1 MANIKESNKLEKHYT
16 PEKLID
22 YCFKQLDTYYKD
34 DITEYLENSAG
45 SGNIIDFIKEHRDC
59 KEYIAYD
66 IFNETLRP
74 DIKQVDYLKEKIDYK
89 KGRVCVMNPPFQK
102 GLKFVYKALK
112 ECDYVVSI
120 LSSNSLLNLN
130 YDDYIVDDLII
141 VKKVDFG
148 SCKMDILILC
158 IRNK

>member
-16 PEKLID
+16 PDILID

-34 DITEYLENSAG
+34 NISEYLENSAG
-45 SGNIIDFIKEHRDC
+45 SGNIIDYIKSNR
-59 KEYIAYD
+59 KENYIAYD
-66 IFNETLRP
+66 IFNETKRE
-74 DIKQVDYLKEKIDYK
+74 DIKECDYLKEKIDYK

-120 LSSNSLLNLN
+120 LSSNALLNVN
-130 YDDYIVDDLII
+130 YEDYTVDDLII
-141 VKKVDFG
+141 VKKADF
-148 SCKMDILILC
+148 SSVEMDILILC
-158 IRNK
+158 IKNK